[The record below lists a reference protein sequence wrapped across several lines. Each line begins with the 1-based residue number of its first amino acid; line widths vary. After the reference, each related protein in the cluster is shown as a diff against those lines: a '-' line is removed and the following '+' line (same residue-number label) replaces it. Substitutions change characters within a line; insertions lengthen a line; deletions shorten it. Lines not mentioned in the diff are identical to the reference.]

1 MSRHGKIARLPG
13 PIREQVNVRLQ
24 NGENGQDIIAWLNS
38 NDEATAVLAQH
49 FGGQEINDT
58 NLSQWRQGG
67 YRDWEVM
74 QASLD
79 EANRIV
85 SEGLELDKVGGE
97 GAGGPAGGV
106 AGGAIY
112 RRDAK
117 VD

>member
-58 NLSQWRQGG
+58 NLWHATIMNTTLWFKNYKKQDGLGLRLRIRIKIRAGCDGLRHGPGAPSQ
-67 YRDWEVM
+67 
-74 QASLD
+74 L
-79 EANRIV
+79 
-85 SEGLELDKVGGE
+85 
-97 GAGGPAGGV
+97 
-106 AGGAIY
+106 
-112 RRDAK
+112 
-117 VD
+117 